1 VWIVLDCF
9 KLSFYVSEHSGA
21 SIISAIS
28 TIASIASIATI
39 ATIATV
45 ATVATVATIATIS
58 TISCSEF
65 QIFEFEIR
73 HLRSANDL
81 SARGI
86 ATIMLQPVK

>member
-39 ATIATV
+39 ATI